1 MDWSYDEDQQAL
13 RELARKMLEE
23 LATHERLK
31 QVEATEER
39 VDRRLF
45 AELGK
50 ANLLGLPFADAFG
63 GSGLGLVEVA
73 ILLEEI
79 GRAVAPV
86 PVFETVVLAGLPIAE
101 FGSDAQRQSWLPRI
115 ASGEAILTA
124 ALSEPLADD
133 PEAARATARPEGD
146 GFVLDGRKGLVPAAH
161 VAERVLVPA
170 ASAGGVGLFL
180 LDPRAGGATLVRQE
194 VTSRAPHFVLELD
207 GARVA
212 AADVLVAPERGRA
225 AARWLRER
233 ATAGLCA
240 MAFGVAERALQLTA
254 AYTTERRQF
263 GRPIGSFQAVHQ
275 RAGDAY
281 IDVQAMRLTLA
292 QAVHRLAHD
301 EDAEDALAVAKFWAS
316 EGGNRVTYAAQ
327 HLHGG
332 IGVDLDY
339 PLHRYYLWSRQLSM
353 TLGGATPQLVRI
365 GEAIAAGRAGKA
377 A

>member
-1 MDWSYDEDQQAL
+1 VDWSYNDDQQAL

-31 QVEATEER
+31 QVEATDER

-45 AELGK
+45 GELAK
-50 ANLLGLPFADAFG
+50 ANLLGLPFDESYG

-101 FGSDAQRQSWLPRI
+101 FGSDAQRRRWLPGI
-115 ASGEAILTA
+115 ASGDAILTA

-133 PEAARATARPEGD
+133 PEAARASARRDGD

-170 ASAGGVGLFL
+170 ASGNGVGLFL
-180 LDPRAGGATLVRQE
+180 LDPRAAGVSLVRQE
-194 VTSRAPHFVLELD
+194 VTSRAPHFVLELA
-207 GARVA
+207 GARVSG
-212 AADVLVAPERGRA
+212 ADVLVAPEDGRA

-240 MAFGVAERALQLTA
+240 MAVGVAERALQLTA

-275 RAGDAY
+275 RAADAY

-292 QAVHRLAHD
+292 QAVHRLAHG

>member
-1 MDWSYDEDQQAL
+1 MDWSYDDDQQAL

-23 LATHERLK
+23 LAPHERLK

-39 VDRRLF
+39 VDRRLWT
-45 AELGK
+45 ELAK
-50 ANLLGLPFADAFG
+50 ANLLGLPFAEAYG
-63 GSGLGLVEVA
+63 GSGLGLVELA
-73 ILLEEI
+73 ILLEEV

-86 PVFETVVLAGLPIAE
+86 PVFETVLLAGLPIAE
-101 FGSDAQRQSWLPRI
+101 LGSEAQKRRYLPRI
-115 ASGEAILTA
+115 ASGEVILTG

-133 PEAARATARPEGD
+133 PEAARTSARRDGD
-146 GFVLDGRKGLVPAAH
+146 GWVLDGRKGLVPAVH

-170 ASAGGVGLFL
+170 AAADGIGLFL
-180 LDPRAGGATLVRQE
+180 LDPRAAGVTSVRQE
-194 VTSRAPHFVLELD
+194 VTSRAPHFVLELA
-207 GARVA
+207 GARVSA
-212 AADVLVAPERGRA
+212 DDVLVAPGARRE

-233 ATAGLCA
+233 ATAGVCA
-240 MAFGVAERALQLTA
+240 MAVGVAERALQLTA
-254 AYTTERRQF
+254 EYTSQRRQF

-292 QAVHRLAHD
+292 QAVHRLAHG
-301 EDAEDALAVAKFWAS
+301 EDAEDALAVAKFWAA

-339 PLHRYYLWSRQLSM
+339 PLHRYYLWARQLAL
-353 TLGGATPQLVRI
+353 TLGSATPQLVRI

>member
-1 MDWSYDEDQQAL
+1 VDWSYDDDQQAL

-31 QVEATEER
+31 QVEATDER

-45 AELGK
+45 GELAK
-50 ANLLGLPFADAFG
+50 ANLLGLPFDESYG

-86 PVFETVVLAGLPIAE
+86 PVLETVVLAGLPIAE
-101 FGSDAQRQSWLPRI
+101 FGSDAQRRRWLPGI
-115 ASGEAILTA
+115 ASGDAILTA

-133 PEAARATARPEGD
+133 PEAARASARRDGD

-170 ASAGGVGLFL
+170 ASGNGVGLFL
-180 LDPRAGGATLVRQE
+180 LDPRAAGVSLVRQE
-194 VTSRAPHFVLELD
+194 VTSRAPHFVLELA
-207 GARVA
+207 GARVSG
-212 AADVLVAPERGRA
+212 ADVLVAPEDGRA

-240 MAFGVAERALQLTA
+240 MAVGVAERALQLTA

-263 GRPIGSFQAVHQ
+263 GRPIGSFQAIQHKCADMLVRVELAVSAAYTAAFAVEHGEPDAHASACLAKASCADAF
-275 RAGDAY
+275 RRVAGDA
-281 IDVQAMRLTLA
+281 IQ
-292 QAVHRLAHD
+292 VHGGLGFTWEQDPQLFYKRARST
-301 EDAEDALAVAKFWAS
+301 DALLGDAAWHYELAA
-316 EGGNRVTYAAQ
+316 RV
-327 HLHGG
+327 L
-332 IGVDLDY
+332 LDD
-339 PLHRYYLWSRQLSM
+339 
-353 TLGGATPQLVRI
+353 
-365 GEAIAAGRAGKA
+365 
-377 A
+377 

>member
-23 LATHERLK
+23 LVTHERLK
-31 QVEATEER
+31 AVEATDER
-39 VDRRLF
+39 IDRQLW
-45 AELGK
+45 AELAK
-50 ANLLGLPFADAFG
+50 ANLLGLPLAEEYG
-63 GSGLGLVEVA
+63 GSALGLFEVA

-86 PVFETVVLAGLPIAE
+86 PVLETVVLAGLPIAE
-101 FGSDAQRQSWLPRI
+101 FGDDVQKRRWLPRV
-115 ASGEAILTA
+115 ASGEAMLTA
-124 ALSEPLADD
+124 ALAEPLAED
-133 PEAARATARPEGD
+133 PEAPRATARRDGT

-170 ASAGGVGLFL
+170 ASGDGVGLFL
-180 LDPRAGGATLVRQE
+180 LDPRAAGVTLVRQE
-194 VTSRAPHFVLELD
+194 VTSRAAHFVLELA
-207 GARVA
+207 GARVE
-212 AADVLVAPERGRA
+212 AADVLVGPEHGRA

-233 ATAGLCA
+233 ATAGVCA
-240 MAFGVAERALQLTA
+240 MALGVAERALQMTA
-254 AYTTERRQF
+254 AYTSQRRQF
-263 GRPIGSFQAVHQ
+263 DRPIGSFQAVHQ
-275 RAGDAY
+275 RAADAY

-292 QAVHRLAHD
+292 QAVHRLAHG
-301 EDAEDALAVAKFWAS
+301 EDAEDALAIAKFWAS

-332 IGVDLDY
+332 IGVDVDY
-339 PLHRYYLWSRQLSM
+339 PLHRYYLWCRQLAM
-353 TLGGATPQLVRI
+353 TLGAATPQLVRI

>member
-1 MDWSYDEDQQAL
+1 VDWSYDDDQQAL
-13 RELARKMLEE
+13 RELARKMLAE
-23 LATHERLK
+23 LASHDRLK
-31 QVEATEER
+31 QVEATDER
-39 VDRRLF
+39 VDRRLY
-45 AELGK
+45 AELAK
-50 ANLLGLPFADAFG
+50 ASLLGLPFDESYG
-63 GSGLGLVEVA
+63 GSSLGLVELG

-101 FGSDAQRQSWLPRI
+101 FGDDVQKRRWLPRI
-115 ASGEAILTA
+115 ASGETMLTA
-124 ALSEPLADD
+124 ALSEPLAED
-133 PEAARATARPEGD
+133 PEAARASARRD
-146 GFVLDGRKGLVPAAH
+146 GGAFVLDGRKGLVPAAH

-170 ASAGGVGLFL
+170 ASGNGVGLFL
-180 LDPRAGGATLVRQE
+180 LDPGAAGVSLVRQE
-194 VTSRAPHFVLELD
+194 VTSRAPHFVLELA
-207 GARVA
+207 GVRVP
-212 AADVLVAPERGRA
+212 AADVLVAPEYGAA

-240 MAFGVAERALQLTA
+240 MAVGVAERALQLTA
-254 AYTTERRQF
+254 EYTTERRQF

-292 QAVHRLAHD
+292 QAVHRLAHG

-339 PLHRYYLWSRQLSM
+339 PLHRYYLWARQLSM

>member
-1 MDWSYDEDQQAL
+1 VDWSYDDDQQAL

-31 QVEATEER
+31 QVEATDER

-45 AELGK
+45 AELAK
-50 ANLLGLPFADAFG
+50 ANLLGLPFGESFG

-101 FGSDAQRQSWLPRI
+101 FGSDAQKRRWLPGVV
-115 ASGEAILTA
+115 SGDAILTA

-133 PEAARATARPEGD
+133 PEAARTSARRDGE
-146 GFVLDGRKGLVPAAH
+146 GFVLDGRKGLAPAAH

-170 ASAGGVGLFL
+170 ASGNGVGLFL
-180 LDPRAGGATLVRQE
+180 LDPRAAGVSLVRQE

-207 GARVA
+207 GARVP
-212 AADVLVAPERGRA
+212 AADVLVTPELGRA

-240 MAFGVAERALQLTA
+240 MAVGVAERALQLTA

-292 QAVHRLAHD
+292 QAVHRLAHG

>member
-1 MDWSYDEDQQAL
+1 VDWSYDDDQLAL

-23 LATHERLK
+23 LAAHERLK
-31 QVEATEER
+31 QVEATDEC
-39 VDRRLF
+39 VDRRLWG
-45 AELGK
+45 ELAK
-50 ANLLGLPFADAFG
+50 ANLLGLPFAESYG
-63 GSGLGLVEVA
+63 GSGLGLVELA

-101 FGSDAQRQSWLPRI
+101 FGDDAQRRRWLPRI
-115 ASGEAILTA
+115 ASGEAMLTA
-124 ALSEPLADD
+124 ALSEPLAED
-133 PEAARATARPEGD
+133 PEQARTTARREGG
-146 GFVLDGRKGLVPAAH
+146 GFLLDGRKGLAPAVH

-170 ASAGGVGLFL
+170 AAAGGVGLFL
-180 LDPRAGGATLVRQE
+180 LDPRAPGVSLSRQE
-194 VTSRAPHFVLELD
+194 VTSRAPHFVLELA
-207 GARVA
+207 GARVGDE
-212 AADVLVAPERGRA
+212 DVLVAPERGAA

-233 ATAGLCA
+233 ATVGLCA
-240 MAFGVAERALQLTA
+240 MAVGVAERALQMTA
-254 AYTTERRQF
+254 AYTSERRQF
-263 GRPIGSFQAVHQ
+263 DRPVGSFQAVHQ

-292 QAVHRLAHD
+292 QAVHRLAHG

-339 PLHRYYLWSRQLSM
+339 PLHRYYLWSRQLAL
-353 TLGGATPQLVRI
+353 TLGAATPQLVRI